1 MMIRKFLVFVLAL
14 LALAL
19 GGSSMAFAQSREALG
34 RFKDWDAYK
43 TTVNGQVACF
53 AVSKPKDML
62 PKGVNR
68 DPVFF
73 IITNWPGRNV
83 TGEPSIQTGY
93 PYRPGS
99 NAAVTVGGRS
109 YDFFT
114 KDDGAW
120 LASPDDEKKLIDDM
134 RKGTTMVV
142 KGTSSRG
149 TTTTDRYSLSGSSAA
164 LDKVAEACK

>member
-1 MMIRKFLVFVLAL
+1 MIRRSSLVIAALA
-14 LALAL
+14 ALAL
-19 GGSSMAFAQSREALG
+19 GGAGGALAQSREALG

-43 TTVNGQVACF
+43 TTVGGQAVCF

-73 IITNWPGRNV
+73 FLTVWQGRGAQV
-83 TGEPSIQTGY
+83 EPSIQTGY
-93 PYRPGS
+93 TYRPDS
-99 NAAVTVGGRS
+99 TATATVGGETFN
-109 YDFFT
+109 FFT

-120 LASPDDEKKLIDDM
+120 LASADDEKKLIGSM
-134 RKGTTMVV
+134 RRGSTMTV

-149 TTTTDRYSLSGSSAA
+149 TITTDRYSLAGVSAA
-164 LDKVAEACK
+164 LDKALEACK

>member
-1 MMIRKFLVFVLAL
+1 MIIRGSLIFASAL

-19 GGSSMAFAQSREALG
+19 GGSSMASAQSRDALG

-43 TTVNGQVACF
+43 TTVGGQVACF
-53 AVSKPKDML
+53 AVSKPKEML

-73 IITNWPGRNV
+73 LITTWPGRSVSN
-83 TGEPSIQTGY
+83 EPSIQTGY
-93 PYRPGS
+93 TYREGS
-99 NAAVTVGGRS
+99 NATVTVAGQS
-109 YDFFT
+109 FDFFT

-120 LASPDDEKKLIDDM
+120 LASTDEEKKLLAAL
-134 RKGTTMVV
+134 RKGSTMTA

-149 TTTTDRYSLSGSSAA
+149 TITTDRYSLAGISAA

>member
-1 MMIRKFLVFVLAL
+1 MMIRRFPVFALAL

-19 GGSSMAFAQSREALG
+19 GGSSMGFAQSRDALG

-43 TTVNGQVACF
+43 TSVGGQVACF
-53 AVSKPKDML
+53 AVTKPKDML

-73 IITNWPGRNV
+73 LVTTWPDRSV
-83 TGEPSIQTGY
+83 ADEPSIQTGY

-99 NAAVTVGGRS
+99 NATVTVGGQS
-109 YDFFT
+109 FDFFT

-120 LASPDDEKKLIDDM
+120 LASSDEEKKLLSAL
-134 RKGTTMVV
+134 RKGATMTI
-142 KGTSSRG
+142 KGTSTRG
-149 TTTTDRYSLSGSSAA
+149 TITTDRYSLSGSSAA

>member
-1 MMIRKFLVFVLAL
+1 MIRRCLLVTGILLVLVLSGAGAGL
-14 LALAL
+14 
-19 GGSSMAFAQSREALG
+19 AQSRDALG

-43 TTVNGQVACF
+43 TTINGQPACF

-73 IITNWPGRNV
+73 LVTHWPARGV
-83 TGEPSIQTGY
+83 SGEPSIQTGY
-93 PYRPGS
+93 TYRPGS
-99 NAAVTVGGRS
+99 NASVTVGGQS
-109 YDFFT
+109 FDFFT

-120 LASPDDEKKLIDDM
+120 LASGDDEKKLIAAL
-134 RKGTTMVV
+134 RKGSTMTV

-149 TTTTDRYSLSGSSAA
+149 TITTDRYSLAGISLA